1 VSGADVTVRDPVPA
15 PAPAPVPMRITVL
28 GLGQLGLPLA
38 AALVA
43 AGHHV
48 VGVDVDLQRRTRAQQ
63 HGVAT
68 VDPQAAADMR
78 AVDWLVSVLPDD
90 AALQAALSGASGDA
104 AMHAADPR
112 RIQLA
117 AGGVHLCVGTISV
130 VLAKLLAAGHAA
142 QGGHFVAAPVFGR
155 PDEAWARDLTALFG
169 ATPALD
175 GELRRAALALVACWA
190 PRVHAVDA
198 PAAASAA
205 KLAGNL
211 MIASAVATM
220 SEAFALAQA
229 HGAPAA
235 LLHAVVT
242 GKLFRGPVYE
252 GVGRALA
259 RACSADAVA
268 TAEPGFTVRLGLKDL
283 GLCQAAAQGL
293 GLQQAVA
300 DAVRGRLQQAVA
312 RGHAERDWAD
322 LPALIKDLP

>member
-1 VSGADVTVRDPVPA
+1 VNGAAVSELDPVPA
-15 PAPAPVPMRITVL
+15 PMTVTVL

-38 AALVA
+38 VALVA

-48 VGVDVDLQRRTRAQQ
+48 VVVDVDQQSRARAQP

-68 VDPQAAADMR
+68 HDPQALFDM
-78 AVDWLVSVLPDD
+78 APADWLVSVLPDD
-90 AALQAALSGASGDA
+90 AALQAALCGASDDA
-104 AMHAADPR
+104 VDNTAAAHP
-112 RIQLA
+112 IQLVT
-117 AGGVHLCVGTISV
+117 GGVHLCVGTISV
-130 VLAKLLAAGHAA
+130 ALAKSLAAGHAA
-142 QGGHFVAAPVFGR
+142 RGSHFVAAPVFGR
-155 PDEAWARDLTALFG
+155 PDEAWARDLTSLFG

-175 GELRRAALALVACWA
+175 GDLRRAALALVACWA

-220 SEAFALAQA
+220 TEAFELAQG

-235 LLHAVVT
+235 LLHEVVT

-259 RACSADAVA
+259 RACSVDAVA

-283 GLCQAAAQGL
+283 GLCQAAAHDI
-293 GLQQAVA
+293 GLQQPVA

-322 LPALIKDLP
+322 LPALIKDL